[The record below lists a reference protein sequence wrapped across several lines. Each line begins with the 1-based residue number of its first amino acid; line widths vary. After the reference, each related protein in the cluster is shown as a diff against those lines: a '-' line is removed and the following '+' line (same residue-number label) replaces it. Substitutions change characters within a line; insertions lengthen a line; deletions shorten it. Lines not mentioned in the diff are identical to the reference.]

1 MVAAVRRKAPMRQ
14 VARRFRVALSTV
26 QFWVARAGNHRLD
39 RVDWSDR
46 PDGPPRPVNRSTA
59 ELEDLVLTT
68 RRELKDTSDLGEFGA
83 AAIHR
88 TLVDRDVTPLPTT
101 RTIGRIL
108 ERRGALDGRRRVRR
122 PAPPPGWYLPD
133 LADRRAELDSF
144 DIVEGLVIKGGTS
157 VEVLN
162 GIALHGGLT
171 ASWPMGVVTAKAAV
185 EAILEHWR
193 GVGLPGYAQFDN
205 DTIFQGPHQHKDVIG
220 RVMRACLGL
229 GVVPV
234 FAPPRETGF
243 QAAIES
249 YNGRWQAKVWARF
262 VHESLEGLV
271 AQSGRYVAAG
281 RLRAAARIEAAPR
294 RRVFPK
300 DWIPDLQA
308 TPRGRIIYLR
318 RTGAAGGVEM
328 LGRHFEVDASWPNRL
343 VRAEVDLDA
352 GRIRFYALRR
362 RDPAHQPLLR
372 EVAYQLPRRRFQE

>member
-46 PDGPPRPVNRSTA
+46 PDGPHRPVNRSTA

-83 AAIHR
+83 AAIR
-88 TLVDRDVTPLPTT
+88 RALVDRGATPLPTI
-101 RTIGRIL
+101 RTLGRIL

-144 DIVEGLVIKGGTS
+144 DIVEGLVIKGGTP

-162 GIALHGGLT
+162 GIALHGGLP
-171 ASWPMGVVTAKAAV
+171 ASWPMGAVTAKAVV
-185 EAILEHWR
+185 EALLEHWR

-220 RVMRACLGL
+220 RVMRACLAL

-243 QAAIES
+243 QASIEA
-249 YNGRWQAKVWARF
+249 YNGRWQSKVWARF
-262 VHESLEGLV
+262 VHESLEGV
-271 AQSGRYVAAG
+271 RAQSGKFVAAV
-281 RLRAAARIEAAPR
+281 RLRPADRGGPESS
-294 RRVFPK
+294 RV
-300 DWIPDLQA
+300 
-308 TPRGRIIYLR
+308 PRGLGVGPASPPPRSGGLPAAKRRSGCRRGAGPGLR
-318 RTGAAGGVEM
+318 GG
-328 LGRHFEVDASWPNRL
+328 SL
-343 VRAEVDLDA
+343 VAPPVGA
-352 GRIRFYALRR
+352 GRGGLI
-362 RDPAHQPLLR
+362 
-372 EVAYQLPRRRFQE
+372 EE